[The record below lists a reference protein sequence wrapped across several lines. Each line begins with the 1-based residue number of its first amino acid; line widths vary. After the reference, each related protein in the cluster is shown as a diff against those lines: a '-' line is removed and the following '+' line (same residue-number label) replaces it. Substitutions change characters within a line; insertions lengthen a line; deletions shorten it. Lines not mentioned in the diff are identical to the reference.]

1 MDLALATLSTV
12 NYYLTFIDG
21 DHLLSW
27 TCARLAE
34 LLCFDIVVMA
44 VSVAWTRD
52 YKLNGFKSICSY
64 GHMLAR
70 SSWGGGGG
78 YF

>member
-12 NYYLTFIDG
+12 NYYLTFNDG

-44 VSVAWTRD
+44 VSVAWARG
-52 YKLNGFKSICSY
+52 YKLN
-64 GHMLAR
+64 
-70 SSWGGGGG
+70 
-78 YF
+78 